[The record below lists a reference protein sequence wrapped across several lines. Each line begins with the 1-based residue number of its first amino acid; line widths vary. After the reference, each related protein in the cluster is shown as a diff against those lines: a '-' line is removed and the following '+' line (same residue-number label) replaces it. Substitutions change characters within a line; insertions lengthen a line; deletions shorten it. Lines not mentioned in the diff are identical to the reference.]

1 MQVVAGTHCFDKD
14 LVNTVVQDNV
24 NPIAKVERSTLIMA
38 STIMQASVEQLVA
51 AENYDQIESSL
62 VEALAIDRA

>member
-1 MQVVAGTHCFDKD
+1 MVAGTHCFDKD

-38 STIMQASVEQLVA
+38 STIMQASVGELVA
-51 AENYDQIESSL
+51 AENYEQIESSL
-62 VEALAIDRA
+62 VKALAIDRA